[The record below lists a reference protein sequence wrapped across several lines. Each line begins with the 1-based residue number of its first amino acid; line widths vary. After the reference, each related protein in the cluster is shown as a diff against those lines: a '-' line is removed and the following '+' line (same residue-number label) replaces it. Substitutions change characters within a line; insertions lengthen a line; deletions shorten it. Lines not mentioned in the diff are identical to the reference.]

1 MAVACTGMWLRGI
14 GHQPIRRL
22 RPSLQLRLDAEVRA
36 VPMTWTAGGSCTGS
50 LNKHDRLTRPLPELH
65 PLEGC
70 SVGPG

>member
-1 MAVACTGMWLRGI
+1 MAVACTGMWLCRI

-22 RPSLQLRLDAEVRA
+22 RPSLQLRLDAEVWA

-65 PLEGC
+65 LLEGC